1 MDWNVAEF
9 GTTIGPF
16 LQHVVRAR
24 GFVERCGFLT
34 SFILM
39 NGTLDASGTCFAV
52 CRSTLD
58 SRAQAHLRLHIRVS
72 TVSKSCVIH
81 LVRSEGSANICREW
95 RILGILHKHLAEI
108 AEILQKILQRHRGR
122 TQKILTS
129 IPFKSCTLP
138 LAQPRRPRWTLL
150 LLLILFYTFSCIFA
164 QLVWLGMDFQRSSLG
179 KSGWWAHEPHLTHE
193 LSRGQTIAASRPLT

>member
-1 MDWNVAEF
+1 MHVWAGCSGLARSRLCVAGLIFGFGIGRCGLDWNVAEF

-95 RILGILHKHLAEI
+95 RILGILH
-108 AEILQKILQRHRGR
+108 
-122 TQKILTS
+122 LT
-129 IPFKSCTLP
+129 PC
-138 LAQPRRPRWTLL
+138 RN
-150 LLLILFYTFSCIFA
+150 C
-164 QLVWLGMDFQRSSLG
+164 
-179 KSGWWAHEPHLTHE
+179 
-193 LSRGQTIAASRPLT
+193 